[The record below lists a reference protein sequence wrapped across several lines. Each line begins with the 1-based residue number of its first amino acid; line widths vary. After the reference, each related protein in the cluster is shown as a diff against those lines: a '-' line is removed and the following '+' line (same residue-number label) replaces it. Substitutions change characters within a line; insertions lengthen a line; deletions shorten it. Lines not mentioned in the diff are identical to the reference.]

1 MGLGGAR
8 LVAVAHNFALGLVL
22 WEKNLLQ
29 INCVVNLWTIF
40 QIPLFTPLLPMLSS
54 TTSHKFVLLAAI

>member
-22 WEKNLLQ
+22 CEKNLLQ
-29 INCVVNLWTIF
+29 INGVVNLWTIF
-40 QIPLFTPLLPMLSS
+40 SNIIVY
-54 TTSHKFVLLAAI
+54 TSPSYVVFHYFP